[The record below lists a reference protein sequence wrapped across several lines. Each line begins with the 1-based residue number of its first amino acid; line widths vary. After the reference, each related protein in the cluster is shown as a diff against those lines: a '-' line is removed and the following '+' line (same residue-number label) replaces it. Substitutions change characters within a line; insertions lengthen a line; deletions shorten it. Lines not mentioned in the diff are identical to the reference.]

1 MTIPVIAFFNNK
13 GGVGKTSL
21 VYHLGWM
28 YDQLNIPVLLA
39 DLDPQ
44 ANLTTNFLDDDE
56 LETFWEED
64 NRPIKTIYDGVKP
77 LITGKGDIDDVTIK
91 EFGDVGRLIAGDL
104 QLSRFEGNLSDEW
117 SRTILGEA
125 KGLRTT
131 SAIWRILQNSA
142 QQSDSELILVDM
154 GPNLGAIN
162 RTILLSA
169 DYIVIP
175 LAADLFSLQG
185 LKNLGETL
193 HKWKK
198 DWNTARSRRDE
209 DSKEFEIPE
218 GNIQPLGYIVMQH
231 AQRLDRPV
239 KAYAN
244 WIQKI
249 PEIYA
254 RHVLNESPPNIQ
266 PDPHQIGLVRHY
278 VSLMA
283 MAHDARKPI
292 FYLKPADGA
301 VGSHVKLVQRAMDNF
316 EELALAIANR
326 IGLAIPQDD

>member
-28 YDQLNIPVLLA
+28 YDRLNTPVLLA

-44 ANLTTNFLDDDE
+44 ANLTANFLDDDE

-77 LITGKGDIDDVTIK
+77 LITGKGDIDTVTIK

-104 QLSRFEGNLSDEW
+104 QLSRFEGHLSDVW
-117 SRTILGEA
+117 AITTLGEA
-125 KGLRTT
+125 KGLRIT

-142 QQSDSELILVDM
+142 QACEAELILVDM

-193 HKWKK
+193 RKWKK
-198 DWNTARSRRDE
+198 DWRIARSQRDE
-209 DSKEFEIPE
+209 DSKEFDLPE

-244 WIQKI
+244 WIQRI
-249 PEIYA
+249 PEIYS
-254 RHVLNESPPNIQ
+254 RHVLNESPPTGEF
-266 PDPHQIGLVRHY
+266 DPHEVGLVRHY

-316 EELALAIANR
+316 EQLALEIAKR
-326 IGLAIPQDD
+326 IGLAVPQDE